1 MISITLLTNEP
12 GRLSMEAGQ
21 IYFLNVPLQTERDVK
36 IYPPGVVSFADARDI
51 STALLQGPHV
61 IKGKVGR
68 YLWRRSE

>member
-21 IYFLNVPLQTERDVK
+21 IHFLNVPMRTERDVR
-36 IYPPGVVSFADARDI
+36 ICPPGIVSFDDAHDI
-51 STALLQGPHV
+51 STALLGGPHV

-68 YLWRRSE
+68 YLWRKSE